1 MDLDDSESTAPT
13 STIQFG
19 ATTEEQGASTVQP
32 NTVEPDVSTVQ
43 PKACSVQPGPSIA
56 VAFPVLARTPN
67 ICAPP
72 TTYNSILKK
81 PTAAGDVP
89 GHDTAEAPLHDTGHT
104 ETKTAEVAVSH
115 HTEGHR
121 DRKRK
126 KDKVLSLTSNFHVYI
141 CMSISL
147 AFANYTVLST

>member
-1 MDLDDSESTAPT
+1 MDLDDSETITPT
-13 STIQFG
+13 STIQLS
-19 ATTEEQGASTVQP
+19 ATTEEHGASTVQP

-43 PKACSVQPGPSIA
+43 LEACSVQPGPSIA

-72 TTYNSILKK
+72 TTYNSMLKK

-89 GHDTAEAPLHDTGHT
+89 GHDTVIAPLHDAGHT
-104 ETKTAEVAVSH
+104 ETKTAEFAVPHSS
-115 HTEGHR
+115 EGHR

-141 CMSISL
+141 CMPISL
-147 AFANYTVLST
+147 ACANYTVLCT